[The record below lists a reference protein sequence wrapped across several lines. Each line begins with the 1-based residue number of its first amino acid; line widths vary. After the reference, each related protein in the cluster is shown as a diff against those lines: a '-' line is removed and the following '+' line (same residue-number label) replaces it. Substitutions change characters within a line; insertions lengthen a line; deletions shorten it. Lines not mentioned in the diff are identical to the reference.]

1 MKTTVEIDDEL
12 LRTAKRAAIDRRSTL
27 RQLIEGGLRRELA
40 ATTPRPPIEWVS
52 ATGKWLQDVD
62 FSDREAMWRWIEA
75 EETENEKTG
84 K

>member
-12 LRTAKRAAIDRRSTL
+12 LRSAKRAAIDRRSTL

-40 ATTPRPPIEWVS
+40 ATAPRAPIEWVS
-52 ATGKWLQDVD
+52 ATGEWPKDVD

-75 EETENEKTG
+75 EETENKKTG
-84 K
+84 T